1 VSYQTI
7 QADAAFPT
15 STVVQPSLDPYTSAL
30 PPSFGK
36 PDTDSP
42 LLSIRVTTLLPS
54 RSTVI
59 GVIFGHIL
67 GDGSSGNLYL
77 SHLSHF
83 YEHGPEAVLEPSEYP
98 SFFPHID
105 LPVYPPPAEVLAEYD
120 SGQIRP
126 REISEMMAGYGGAAE
141 KYEAVT
147 LTLRRAELRALH
159 CMVSDRAGG
168 SRLSEQDVLSGW
180 WLSLL
185 RRTGENVEKMVYTVN
200 VGTAHPL
207 PREAVRKDLTRCLVS
222 RHGRDPPWLPTQPS
236 HPIRQC
242 RTDALLP
249 PRSSHLKQRGTR
261 ADLRHGPTR
270 AGQAA

>member
-1 VSYQTI
+1 MSYQTI
-7 QADAAFPT
+7 QADVAFPT
-15 STVVQPSLDPYTSAL
+15 GTVVQPSLDPYTSAL

-42 LLSIRVTTLLPS
+42 LLSIRVTTLLPT

-98 SFFPHID
+98 SFFPHIH

-126 REISEMMAGYGGAAE
+126 REISEVMAGYGGAAE

-147 LTLRRAELRALH
+147 VTLRRAELRALH
-159 CMVSDRAGG
+159 RVISDRAGG

-185 RRTGENVEKMVYTVN
+185 RRTGENPEKMVYTVN
-200 VGTAHPL
+200 VGTAH
-207 PREAVRKDLTRCLVS
+207 T
-222 RHGRDPPWLPTQPS
+222 PS
-236 HPIRQC
+236 AEGC
-242 RTDALLP
+242 KEGSD
-249 PRSSHLKQRGTR
+249 
-261 ADLRHGPTR
+261 
-270 AGQAA
+270 